1 MLYTMPLQSIHNTY
15 VMFNSDKTVAFITTR
30 NMKNLE
36 TIGIFAGDEEGWVY
50 RLLARDKNEIK
61 KLKCYPYQKTNDT
74 TTNRRIYSKIFFRHY
89 CRGVYRK

>member
-1 MLYTMPLQSIHNTY
+1 MPLQSIHNTY

-61 KLKCYPYQKTNDT
+61 KLKCYPFRKRITMHEINEFT
-74 TTNRRIYSKIFFRHY
+74 TEDFLDVIK
-89 CRGVYRK
+89 GGD